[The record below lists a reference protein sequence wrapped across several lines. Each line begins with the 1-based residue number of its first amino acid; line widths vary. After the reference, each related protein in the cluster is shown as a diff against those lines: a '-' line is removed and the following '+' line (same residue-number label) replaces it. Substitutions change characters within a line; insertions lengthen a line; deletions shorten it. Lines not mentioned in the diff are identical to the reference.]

1 MCVCVCVCV
10 CVRLSLKFLRWLYS
24 FTMSAITKYHKL
36 GRWKQQKCIVSE
48 FGNLELLKSGSVIS
62 TCYHRQTPSKG
73 SGEESLLASS
83 GFWWLLAVLGTPHL
97 MSAWLQSLVLT
108 WPSSLYFCMSQIS
121 CLLWHQSLDLGS
133 TLNPG
138 RWHPQILS
146 LITSAKTLF
155 PDKFTFTCTGA

>member
-1 MCVCVCVCV
+1 MKAYNDTKDCSRILAALF
-10 CVRLSLKFLRWLYS
+10 VRAPQHITTHLVAKNNRNAFFYSSGGQNPEIKILAESDPLKPW
-24 FTMSAITKYHKL
+24 
-36 GRWKQQKCIVSE
+36 E
-48 FGNLELLKSGSVIS
+48 E
-62 TCYHRQTPSKG
+62 TPSLPLPASDG
-73 SGEESLLASS
+73 YWYSLPCNCITQLSS
-83 GFWWLLAVLGTPHL
+83 VF
-97 MSAWLQSLVLT
+97 T